1 MKRLYGN
8 TIPIFIVNHFVNFT
22 YPRLRKD
29 KAMMVLGRDQYYC
42 LNSCEE
48 KYSLQLSFMLL
59 PGGGHSAD
67 QRIELLM
74 YFESKLEMVMEDFM
88 TASSKPVA
96 YIPCCYCEELHVEF
110 QLLLD
115 GEQQH
120 CANVEKPLPDDYYC
134 NLITNIGMII
144 MFYYFLL
151 HYFYVATGGSNPS
164 TKPQYTGTDPSTSQI
179 K

>member
-1 MKRLYGN
+1 
-8 TIPIFIVNHFVNFT
+8 
-22 YPRLRKD
+22 
-29 KAMMVLGRDQYYC
+29 MVLGRDQYYC

-59 PGGGHSAD
+59 PGGDHSAD

-120 CANVEKPLPDDYYC
+120 CANVKKPLPDDYYC
-134 NLITNIGMII
+134 DLITNKGVII
-144 MFYYFLL
+144 IFYYFLM

-164 TKPQYTGTDPSTSQI
+164 TKPQYTNTNPSTSQI